1 MHIGQLSS
9 PLFARLNRQVRAFY
23 CVIAPDLTLKT
34 KMNVHHAKHVEEH
47 PSKAMDYEDQVLKVS
62 RFITHPR

>member
-1 MHIGQLSS
+1 
-9 PLFARLNRQVRAFY
+9 
-23 CVIAPDLTLKT
+23 
-34 KMNVHHAKHVEEH
+34 MNVHHAKHVEEH